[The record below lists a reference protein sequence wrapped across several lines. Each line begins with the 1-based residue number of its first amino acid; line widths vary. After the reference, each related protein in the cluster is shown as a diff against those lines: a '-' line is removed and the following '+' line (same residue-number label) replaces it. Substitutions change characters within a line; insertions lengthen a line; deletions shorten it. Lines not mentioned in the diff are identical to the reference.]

1 MLTEESNTLYIFLLF
16 IIRMSLRLAAMKIGQ
31 GALLRENIACSSL
44 YNGYRYLSTSQVM
57 RKQSDKSVLDPK
69 AKAQSIIDALP
80 GNNFLTKTGILGT
93 SAAALVYAISNELYV
108 INEESILL
116 VSFLAAGVLLAK
128 YVAPAYSS
136 FAEARVKRVSDV
148 LNASRQKHIDAVKD
162 RINSVSA
169 LQNVSETTKILFD
182 VSKETV
188 ELEAKVFELKQKADL
203 AHQAKSVLDSWV
215 IYEDSLRKLEQT
227 QIVESIIKNVEKELK
242 DPKLQ
247 DRILQQAITDAENI
261 LTNLK

>member
-1 MLTEESNTLYIFLLF
+1 MN
-16 IIRMSLRLAAMKIGQ
+16 IGQ
-31 GALLRENIACSSL
+31 RALLIRNITSFSL
-44 YNGYRYLSTSQVM
+44 YGGHRYLSTSQVM
-57 RKQSDKSVLDPK
+57 YRQSNKSVLDPK

-169 LQNVSETTKILFD
+169 LQNVSETTKVLFD

-188 ELEAKVFELKQKADL
+188 ELEAKAFELKQKADL
-203 AHQAKSVLDSWV
+203 AHQAKLVLDSWV
-215 IYEDSLRKLEQT
+215 RYEDSLRKLEQR
-227 QIVESIIKNVEKELK
+227 QIVDSIIKNVEKELN
-242 DPKLQ
+242 DPKFQ
-247 DRILQQAITDAENI
+247 DKILQQAITDAEKI